1 MVSSD
6 ERVQIALTVRSLST
20 KKSHTQNRTHE
31 KKTDRIGC
39 DHGVDD
45 DVRTVHEDAEYAMD
59 ASFRIGDIDG
69 TYFGRYRQGFE

>member
-1 MVSSD
+1 MA
-6 ERVQIALTVRSLST
+6 RVQRIALMPTGV
-20 KKSHTQNRTHE
+20 
-31 KKTDRIGC
+31 

-45 DVRTVHEDAEYAMD
+45 DVRTVLEDAEYAMD